1 MPGTLNSYAR
11 NSGRAREVNDL
22 TTENQPPSPTGVT
35 DEIIRQ
41 EIQAHGLARRVP
53 VIRRLYEW
61 VLGWAET
68 RYAGKAMALLAFG
81 EAIVLPVPA
90 DVLLIAL
97 CMGRPKS
104 SFRWAGVCTF
114 WSVIGGTTA
123 MLIGLAIGKDR
134 VVEVMGWI
142 GQEQAAGRAL
152 DLLKAWGFWT
162 VAVAALTPV
171 PYNVCSWLA
180 GFSDV
185 HPLTYLAAS
194 AIFRPMRFFGVAAL
208 VFIFGAPAKRF
219 IDRYFNLATW
229 LVMALLVGIVLLLKY
244 GNRFFG
250 G

>member
-1 MPGTLNSYAR
+1 MPPQKAGPVSDTDKPA
-11 NSGRAREVNDL
+11 
-22 TTENQPPSPTGVT
+22 TPTGVT
-35 DEIIRQ
+35 DKMIRE
-41 EIQAHGLARRVP
+41 EIQAHGLVRRVH

-81 EAIVLPVPA
+81 EGIVLPVPA

-97 CMGRPKS
+97 CLGRPKS

-134 VVEVMGWI
+134 VVEVMGWV
-142 GQEQAAGRAL
+142 GQEQAATRAL

-185 HPLTYLAAS
+185 QPLTYVLAS
-194 AIFRPMRFFGVAAL
+194 VIFRPMRFFGVAAL

-219 IDRYFNLATW
+219 IDKYFNLATW
-229 LVMALLVGIVLLLKY
+229 LVMALVVGIVVLLKY
-244 GNRFFG
+244 GNRLFG